1 MRFDTKTPPW
11 AVAALAAFFGALIWA
26 LAPAIAGKAEPWDD
40 AAYYL
45 FSLPVAGFVSG
56 LLAGRPLWSQYT
68 GVILG
73 QFAYALIFLAM
84 GPLALL
90 GVGFTAVYGLLFL
103 GGSLLGL
110 RLRESMAAQESRERG
125 RVVRLVEG
133 AQFFDRYDGQSTHE
147 LLSLQATHRIDS
159 LVLAF
164 EEAVQRKRA
173 VQEISREEFFVL
185 AIEALEREVNN
196 GGFSQFFANTS
207 SEFAPII
214 ATALDAIDCP
224 KAAMLAREATA
235 ALGIEGELT
244 PESMANAANDPA
256 VKRRLAECDA
266 LYFSNDEAIA
276 EQLFRWIEERP
287 EKIVIGSGAKS

>member
-45 FSLPVAGFVSG
+45 FALPVAGVVSG
-56 LLAGRPLWSQYT
+56 LLAGRPLWSQYM

-90 GVGFTAVYGLLFL
+90 GVGFTAVYALLFL
-103 GGSLLGL
+103 GGSLLGI
-110 RLRESMAAQESRERG
+110 RLRQSMAAQDSRERG
-125 RVVRLVEG
+125 TVSHLARG
-133 AQFFDRYDGQSTHE
+133 AQFLDRYDGQSTRE

-164 EEAVQRKRA
+164 EEAVQKKRA
-173 VQEISREEFFVL
+173 ARDISREESFIL

-196 GGFSQFFANTS
+196 GGYSQFFANAS
-207 SEFAPII
+207 NEFVPMIAP
-214 ATALDAIDCP
+214 ALEAIDCP
-224 KAAMLAREATA
+224 KAAMITRDATSALGTGA
-235 ALGIEGELT
+235 ALA
-244 PESMANAANDPA
+244 PEIMANAANDPA
-256 VKRRLAECDA
+256 VRRRLAECDA
-266 LYFSNDEAIA
+266 LYYSNDEAIA

-287 EKIVIGSGAKS
+287 EKIEIGSSR